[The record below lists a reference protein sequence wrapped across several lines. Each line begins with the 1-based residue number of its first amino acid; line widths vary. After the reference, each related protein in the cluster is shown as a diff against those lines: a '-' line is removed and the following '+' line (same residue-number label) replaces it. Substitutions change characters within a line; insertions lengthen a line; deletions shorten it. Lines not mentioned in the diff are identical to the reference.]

1 MLLCKTSIEILL
13 LFYCFSII
21 DDFLKQA
28 MQESNVTLISFTK
41 SKLAMNLVVVIFMQE
56 FPIFHY
62 KVRRTMIFFPI
73 SPYNLIHLLLLFSS
87 TQHNTRMNF
96 LFWSTL
102 MTQYQQSQ
110 AITVHTWICYCKL
123 QLHLLFPKSSYFL
136 L

>member
-1 MLLCKTSIEILL
+1 MYLLTIPQIINLKKNSNNENIFWLKTFIIHRNMLLCKTSIEILL

-96 LFWSTL
+96 LF
-102 MTQYQQSQ
+102 
-110 AITVHTWICYCKL
+110 
-123 QLHLLFPKSSYFL
+123 
-136 L
+136 